1 MSIHGKH
8 VLVTRAAHQA
18 GPLCDLL
25 RERGAL
31 PLEYPCLAVEP
42 APDRYA
48 LDAVLYAAM
57 ARRFDWLLLT
67 SSNSVAA
74 LSERLRNPEIR
85 LTRTKLA
92 LMGAA
97 IAAAAELLPGVRPRA
112 QAPAGDRAR
121 LLSAMGV
128 KAGTRVLLLQSDVA
142 PPDTADALRAAG
154 ASVTVVAAWSNV
166 PGRGGVDLP
175 ALLRAGEVDGLL
187 FTSPSIVR
195 NALRRLHDED
205 GDLAPL
211 LDLPCACLG
220 QSTVRAA
227 QAAGFRHVEP
237 AGDHS
242 LSSLLDAL
250 ARHWHTADSPEQARG
265 GHGRER

>member
-1 MSIHGKH
+1 MNLQGKR

-31 PLEYPCLAVEP
+31 PLQYPCLAVEP

-74 LSERLRNPEIR
+74 LAERLRNPDISLPR
-85 LTRTKLA
+85 SKLA

-97 IAAAAELLPGVRPRA
+97 ITAAAELLPDLRPRA
-112 QAPAGDRAR
+112 QAPAGDRAG

-154 ASVTVVAAWSNV
+154 ARVTSVAAWRNV

-187 FTSPSIVR
+187 FTSASIVR
-195 NALRRLHDED
+195 NALTRLHAE
-205 GDLAPL
+205 GGELAL
-211 LDLPCACLG
+211 LQALPVACLG
-220 QSTVRAA
+220 RPTADAA
-227 QAAGFRHVEP
+227 QQAGFRAVEL
-237 AGDHS
+237 ADAHS
-242 LSSLLDAL
+242 MASLLDAL
-250 ARHWHTADSPEQARG
+250 ARHWHTDP
-265 GHGRER
+265 

>member
-1 MSIHGKH
+1 MSLQGKR

-18 GPLCDLL
+18 GPLCEGL
-25 RERGAL
+25 RERGAT

-48 LDAVLYAAM
+48 LDAVLYAVM

-74 LSERLRNPEIR
+74 LAERLRQPEIR
-85 LTRTKLA
+85 FTRCKLA

-97 IAAAAELLPGVRPRA
+97 IAAAAELLPDIRPRA
-112 QAPAGDRAR
+112 QAPAGDRAA

-154 ASVTVVAAWSNV
+154 AIVTGVAAWRNV
-166 PGRGGVDLP
+166 PGQGGVDLP

-187 FTSPSIVR
+187 FTSASILR
-195 NALRRLHDED
+195 NALTRLHDEG
-205 GDLAPL
+205 GDLAL
-211 LDLPCACLG
+211 LQGLPVACLG
-220 QSTVRAA
+220 RPTADAA
-227 QAAGFRHVEP
+227 QQAGFRAVEL
-237 AGDHS
+237 AEDHS
-242 LSSLLDAL
+242 MASLLDAL
-250 ARHWHTADSPEQARG
+250 ARHWHTDA
-265 GHGRER
+265 

>member
-1 MSIHGKH
+1 MSLQGKR

-74 LSERLRNPEIR
+74 LAERLRKSDEIR

-97 IAAAAELLPGVRPRA
+97 IQAAAEFLPDVRPRA
-112 QAPAGDRAR
+112 QAPAGDRAG

-128 KAGTRVLLLQSDVA
+128 KEGTRVLLLQSDVA
-142 PPDTADALRAAG
+142 PPDTAEALRAAG
-154 ASVTVVAAWSNV
+154 ARVTSVAAWRNV
-166 PGRGGVDLP
+166 PGRGGVELP
-175 ALLRAGEVDGLL
+175 ALLRGAKVDGLL
-187 FTSPSIVR
+187 FTSASILR
-195 NALRRLHDED
+195 NALTRLEDEG
-205 GDLAPL
+205 GDSALFKA
-211 LDLPCACLG
+211 LPVACLG
-220 QSTVRAA
+220 RPTADAA
-227 QAAGFRHVEP
+227 LEAGFRAVEL
-237 AGDHS
+237 ADGHS
-242 LSSLLDAL
+242 MASLLDAL
-250 ARHWHTADSPEQARG
+250 ARHWHTDP
-265 GHGRER
+265 

>member
-1 MSIHGKH
+1 MSLQGKR

-74 LSERLRNPEIR
+74 LAERLQHPEIR
-85 LTRTKLA
+85 LTRIKLA
-92 LMGAA
+92 LTGAA
-97 IAAAAELLPGVRPRA
+97 IAAAAELLPEVRPRA
-112 QAPAGDRAR
+112 QAPAGDRAA

-142 PPDTADALRAAG
+142 PPDTGDALRAGG
-154 ASVTVVAAWSNV
+154 ARVTSVAAWRNV

-175 ALLRAGEVDGLL
+175 ALLRTDEVDGLL
-187 FTSPSIVR
+187 FTSASIVR
-195 NALRRLHDED
+195 NALTRLNDEG
-205 GDLAPL
+205 GDLTLFLEIPV
-211 LDLPCACLG
+211 ACLG
-220 QSTVRAA
+220 RPTADAA
-227 QAAGFRHVEP
+227 QQAGFRAVEL
-237 AGDHS
+237 ADDHS
-242 LSSLLDAL
+242 MASLLDAL
-250 ARHWHTADSPEQARG
+250 ARHWHTDP
-265 GHGRER
+265 

>member
-1 MSIHGKH
+1 MSLDGKG

-18 GPLCDLL
+18 APLCDLL

-48 LDAVLYAAM
+48 LDAALYAAV
-57 ARRFDWLLLT
+57 ARRFDWLVLT
-67 SSNSVAA
+67 SSNSVAVV
-74 LSERLRNPEIR
+74 SERLRQLEIR
-85 LTRTKLA
+85 TMRARLA

-97 IAAAAELLPGVRPRA
+97 SATAAELLPDLRPRA
-112 QAPAGDRAR
+112 QAPAGDREG
-121 LLSAMGV
+121 LLSAMRLQ
-128 KAGTRVLLLQSDVA
+128 AGARVLLLQSDVA

-175 ALLRAGEVDGLL
+175 ALLRSGGVDGLL
-187 FTSPSIVR
+187 FTSASIVR
-195 NALRRLHDED
+195 NALARLENEG
-205 GDLAPL
+205 GDLSRL

-220 QSTVRAA
+220 APTARAA
-227 QAAGFRHVEP
+227 QKVGFRAVEL

-250 ARHWHTADSPEQARG
+250 ARHWHTAGSAKQAG
-265 GHGRER
+265 GEHGGER

>member
-1 MSIHGKH
+1 MSLTGKRI
-8 VLVTRAAHQA
+8 LVTRAAHQA

-31 PLEYPCLAVEP
+31 PLEYPCLAVES

-74 LSERLRNPEIR
+74 LAERLQHPEIR

-97 IAAAAELLPGVRPRA
+97 IAAAAELLPDVRPRA
-112 QAPAGDRAR
+112 QAPAGDRAG

-128 KAGTRVLLLQSDVA
+128 RAGTRVLLLQSDVA
-142 PPDTADALRAAG
+142 PPDTGNALRAAG
-154 ASVTVVAAWSNV
+154 ASVTVVAAWRNV
-166 PGRGGVDLP
+166 PGSGGVDLP

-187 FTSPSIVR
+187 FTSASIVR
-195 NALRRLHDED
+195 NALTRLHDEG
-205 GDLAPL
+205 GDLAL
-211 LDLPCACLG
+211 FQDLPCACLG
-220 QSTVRAA
+220 RPTAMAA
-227 QAAGFRHVEP
+227 QQAGFRHVEL

-242 LSSLLDAL
+242 MASLLDAL
-250 ARHWHTADSPEQARG
+250 AQHWHTAARL
-265 GHGRER
+265 